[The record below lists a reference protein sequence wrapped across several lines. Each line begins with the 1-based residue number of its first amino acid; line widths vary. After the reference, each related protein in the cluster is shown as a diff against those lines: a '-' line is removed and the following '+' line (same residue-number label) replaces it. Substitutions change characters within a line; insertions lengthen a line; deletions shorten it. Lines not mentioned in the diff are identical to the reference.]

1 MCPAFHAAVW
11 RQGEAA
17 GGTGAGAGERADAG
31 ARARRAVRGG
41 GYHLARLAAVGLGL
55 ALGALQQRRRQR
67 LAARGVA
74 AQPDQ
79 VGGLQRQHAGVAVD
93 FDTAPPGARVLGL
106 HHLAA
111 DAVELGRA
119 DERVHLNVCA
129 TRHLAE
135 GEKRLRRGHQ
145 HREVAGPECQ
155 LAPVGT
161 RQPDPPAPRAGIKL
175 HDLALGAIALG
186 GSQERVELH
195 TRADGER
202 AVVAHTCAGVRLRHA
217 ARL

>member
-1 MCPAFHAAVW
+1 MTTVLTMLLSPSTSLCHAKHTSTSTSVCHEKLMSSPRPGATHSRLCPAFHAAVW

-31 ARARRAVRGG
+31 ARARRAVRAGVS
-41 GYHLARLAAVGLGL
+41 HLARLAAVGLGL

-79 VGGLQRQHAGVAVD
+79 VGGLQRQHAAVAVD
-93 FDTAPPGARVLGL
+93 FDAAPAGARVLGL

-119 DERVHLNVCA
+119 SA
-129 TRHLAE
+129 SQ
-135 GEKRLRRGHQ
+135 RLRHTASR
-145 HREVAGPECQ
+145 RGPEAFA
-155 LAPVGT
+155 APA
-161 RQPDPPAPRAGIKL
+161 PAPRGC
-175 HDLALGAIALG
+175 
-186 GSQERVELH
+186 RP
-195 TRADGER
+195 
-202 AVVAHTCAGVRLRHA
+202 
-217 ARL
+217 